1 MIRKLFS
8 LVEERKSASPED
20 SYTAQLI
27 SKGED
32 TILRKISEETTELIL
47 AVKGEGDQRV
57 IEESADLYYHLLVL
71 LASRSIRLEDI
82 EEELERR
89 HAREQ

>member
-8 LVEERKSASPED
+8 IVEERKSASPKN

-47 AVKGEGDQRV
+47 AVKGEGNQRV
-57 IEESADLYYHLLVL
+57 IEESADLYYHLLIL
-71 LASRSIRLEDI
+71 LASRSIRIEDI
-82 EEELERR
+82 EEELGRR
-89 HAREQ
+89 HSGNQ

>member
-8 LVEERKSASPED
+8 IVEEQKSALPED

-27 SKGED
+27 AKGED

-47 AVKGEGDQRV
+47 SVKGEGDQRV
-57 IEESADLYYHLLVL
+57 IEESADLYYHLVVL
-71 LASRSIRLEDI
+71 LASRSIYLEDI

-89 HAREQ
+89 HKLD